1 MPGERR
7 QQPDHDGRD
16 DDDHDEVDEDDDDHG
31 GRDDD
36 DEDDDDNFHQSVSGA
51 KMNVPM
57 PEPQM
62 AMPENNFKDSWFQ
75 EFHPNS
81 RWCVLLI
88 TCDENL

>member
-7 QQPDHDGRD
+7 QQPDHGGHDG
-16 DDDHDEVDEDDDDHG
+16 HDG
-31 GRDDD
+31 CDD
-36 DEDDDDNFHQSVSGA
+36 DEDDEDGHDHDFADDDNFHQSVSGA

-62 AMPENNFKDSWFQ
+62 AMPGNNFKDSWFQ

>member
-7 QQPDHDGRD
+7 QQP
-16 DDDHDEVDEDDDDHG
+16 EHG
-31 GRDDD
+31 GRDDE
-36 DEDDDDNFHQSVSGA
+36 DEDGHDHDFDDDFHQSVSGA

-62 AMPENNFKDSWFQ
+62 AMPGNNFKDSWFQ

-88 TCDENL
+88 C

>member
-16 DDDHDEVDEDDDDHG
+16 DDDDDEVDEDDDDHG

-62 AMPENNFKDSWFQ
+62 AMPGNNFKDFLVPGISSKQ
-75 EFHPNS
+75 S
-81 RWCVLLI
+81 MVSSAK
-88 TCDENL
+88 NL